1 MIIVCDIDNICNNL
15 TEKTLELYNSRSGK
29 SVQMSDL
36 TTYNFADCLPK
47 EDADAIISL
56 FKEKKLWNS
65 LTPIAGASN
74 GLKTLIK
81 QGHRIYLATATDPIN
96 FAWKVEWI
104 KKNFS
109 FINADNIIRI
119 MDKSLL
125 KADIIIDDHLD
136 NLVGNT
142 AYRIC
147 LDYPWNRD
155 ERKDFIHD
163 ICRVHNWK
171 EIVSAVNNIERKD
184 EEWDK

>member
-1 MIIVCDIDNICNNL
+1 MIICVDIDNILNDL
-15 TEKTLELYNSRSGK
+15 TPKTLALYNSRTGK
-29 SVQMSDL
+29 NIQLTDL
-36 TTYNFADCLPK
+36 VSYNFIECLP
-47 EDADAIISL
+47 EEEANAIISL
-56 FKEKKLWNS
+56 FKEKKLWSS
-65 LTPIAGASN
+65 LSPRAGASN

-81 QGHRIYLATATDPIN
+81 QGHRIYLATATDPVN
-96 FAWKVEWI
+96 FAWKVEWL

-109 FINADNIIRI
+109 FINADNVIRI

-125 KADIIIDDHLD
+125 KTDIIIDDHLD

-163 ICRVHNWK
+163 IHRVHNWK
-171 EIVSAVNNIERKD
+171 EIVSTVNDIERKD
-184 EEWDK
+184 AEWDK